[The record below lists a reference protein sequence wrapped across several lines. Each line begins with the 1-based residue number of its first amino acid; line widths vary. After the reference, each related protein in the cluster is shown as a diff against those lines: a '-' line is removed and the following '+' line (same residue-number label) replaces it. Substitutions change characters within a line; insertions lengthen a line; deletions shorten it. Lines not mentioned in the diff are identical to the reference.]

1 MNQRLCQSLWFI
13 IALNAGCYGNDES
26 LVGQSGNL
34 QRKPL
39 VQAATANVDGVATQ
53 DANAKKLV
61 ASATYFLDI
70 VTASGAK
77 PCAGEINLNIM
88 EDFTIS
94 LRDSKAVCGT
104 LTIDLEKLLGAQLQG
119 GAGINLH
126 NFSSDGQILST
137 SDLADGTFT
146 PPRPSLWLNR
156 IPAQH

>member
-94 LRDSKAVCGT
+94 
-104 LTIDLEKLLGAQLQG
+104 IDLEKLLGAQLQG